1 MSFHIGYVYWLINSV
16 DVMSFHIGYVY
27 WLIISVDVICLYILG
42 MCIGWSFQWM
52 SYVFSYWVCVFV
64 GHFSGCLMSFHV
76 GYVYWLVISVDVLCL
91 FILGMCI
98 GWSFQW
104 MSYVFSYW
112 VCVLV
117 GHFSGCLMSFHIGY
131 EYWLVISVDV
141 LCLFILGMC
150 IG

>member
-52 SYVFSYWVCVFV
+52 SYVFSC
-64 GHFSGCLMSFHV
+64 
-76 GYVYWLVISVDVLCL
+76 
-91 FILGMCI
+91 
-98 GWSFQW
+98 
-104 MSYVFSYW
+104 W

-117 GHFSGCLMSFHIGY
+117 GHFSGCLMSFNIGYVYWLIISVDVMSFHIGY
-131 EYWLVISVDV
+131 VYWLIISVDV
-141 LCLFILGMC
+141 LCLFILGMS